1 MRLEGAKP
9 LVDVPVGKLRVSE
22 DEQDLDWALNTGLIA
37 PGEYKALLEDTGL
50 MPTEIELL

>member
-1 MRLEGAKP
+1 M
-9 LVDVPVGKLRVSE
+9 DVPVGKLRVSE

-50 MPTEIELL
+50 MPTEIEFM